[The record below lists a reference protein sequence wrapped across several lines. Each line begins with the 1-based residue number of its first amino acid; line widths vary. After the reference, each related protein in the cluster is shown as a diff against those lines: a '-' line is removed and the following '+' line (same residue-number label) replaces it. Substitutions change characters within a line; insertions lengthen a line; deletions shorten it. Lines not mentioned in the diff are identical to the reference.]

1 MERGRLAPVV
11 LFLHTES
18 YHGGETPPPHKQ
30 IVAVI
35 FWGVVNFF
43 GGGVFVMLEIIAPR
57 INVKQICDYENE
69 MHLFRENGDCKRR
82 DCG

>member
-1 MERGRLAPVV
+1 MNRVPTICWALIIVLQYLACN
-11 LFLHTES
+11 FL
-18 YHGGETPPPHKQ
+18 GGMM
-30 IVAVI
+30 
-35 FWGVVNFF
+35 NFF

-57 INVKQICDYENE
+57 IKVKQICDYENE